1 MRKYFKRKEEAI
13 EYCNTLHKK
22 AVKYAL
28 YHVYKMPKG
37 TRHHGEF
44 AVCEYTEFLN
54 TY

>member
-1 MRKYFKRKEEAI
+1 MRKYFKDR
-13 EYCNTLHKK
+13 TD
-22 AVKYAL
+22 AVKARDERNARAGFDR
-28 YHVYKMPKG
+28 YHIYKMPKG